1 MKYVIPRCEKY
12 LAYWKDV
19 LIKRLKDAM
28 SITDRIQKNTNW
40 IKLDKDILLYYFEV
54 GDLFWGLRRK
64 KISHKYQN
72 EQKTHLFYYF
82 KEGDVF
88 YNYENTKLHISTK
101 IWSKHTSHKDIL
113 KEFNNN
119 PRRPGNK
126 QKEEN

>member
-1 MKYVIPRCEKY
+1 MKYVIPRYEKY
-12 LAYWKDV
+12 LAYCKDV
-19 LIKRLKDAM
+19 LIKRLKDAI
-28 SITDRIQKNTNW
+28 SITNRIQKNTNW

-54 GDLFWGLRRK
+54 EDLFWGLWRK

-101 IWSKHTSHKDIL
+101 I
-113 KEFNNN
+113 
-119 PRRPGNK
+119 
-126 QKEEN
+126 